1 MNFNF
6 ASVLNL
12 YLQAPLVKLQIVTL
26 AAKLFIISPTDRTLG
41 LLSRYIFSLARY
53 DMNYDVRDRAR
64 MVTSLLVGVAPN
76 SLVNGDEQPEERSGV
91 VLRREQIR
99 LVLFEGKSGVVNDEP
114 SHLGTHLFYLLKIKM
129 LRRGT
134 DDENVM
140 IGTVSVIIGKPMRMD
155 DVLPDWLERGVESSL
170 RDSEDDAPPS
180 DVPMALSSGGK
191 QLMKGVLTPP
201 VVLTPSGGSS
211 PRNGGTWRDL
221 DSFYADTEEE
231 SEEEEEQGEEE
242 EDGGEEE
249 DDDGDEEDEE
259 ESETE
264 EKERESEGERDS

>member
-12 YLQAPLVKLQIVTL
+12 NLQAPLVKLQIVTL

-114 SHLGTHLFYLLKIKM
+114 SHLGTRLFYLLKIKM

-180 DVPMALSSGGK
+180 DVLMALSSGGK

-211 PRNGGTWRDL
+211 PRNGGAWRDL
-221 DSFYADTEEE
+221 DSFYAETEEE
-231 SEEEEEQGEEE
+231 GEEEEEEEEEE

-264 EKERESEGERDS
+264 EKEREPEGERDS

>member
-1 MNFNF
+1 MNVKF
-6 ASVLNL
+6 ASVLNV
-12 YLQAPLVKLQIVTL
+12 YLQASLVKLQIVTL
-26 AAKLFIISPTDRTLG
+26 AAKLFIMSPTDRTLG
-41 LLSRYIFSLARY
+41 LLSRYVFSLARY

-76 SLVNGDEQPEERSGV
+76 SLVNGDEQSEERSGV

-114 SHLGTHLFYLLKIKM
+114 SHLGAHLFYLLKIKM

-140 IGTVSVIIGKPMRMD
+140 IGTVSVITGKPMRMD

-170 RDSEDDAPPS
+170 RDSEDDAPPL
-180 DVPMALSSGGK
+180 DIPTALSSGGK
-191 QLMKGVLTPP
+191 QVMKGVLTPP

-211 PRNGGTWRDL
+211 PRNGGAWRDL
-221 DSFYADTEEE
+221 DSFYAEPEEE
-231 SEEEEEQGEEE
+231 SEGE
-242 EDGGEEE
+242 GEEE
-249 DDDGDEEDEE
+249 DDGEEEEE
-259 ESETE
+259 ESEAE
-264 EKERESEGERDS
+264 EEETDSEGERKFLLELR